1 LLNAVLSALSVYWI
15 SVHAMPAWVRKEIDR
30 IRRSWLWR
38 GEETCH
44 GGHCKVAWSRIC
56 RPKELG
62 GLGIV
67 DLDRFGTALRL
78 KWLWLERTAP
88 EKPWAGMPLPCS
100 LADRH
105 LFAAAT
111 SVTIG
116 DGATARFWFDSW
128 MDGRAPLT
136 AFADLFLVS
145 RRKHRSV
152 YEAVHDQRW
161 VADLR
166 GRVTPELLPAFVSLW
181 TAVAALQ
188 FLPGAADSFT
198 WRCSPSGSY
207 SASSAYRMQ
216 FLGSTRSPLMPT
228 IWQAWAPAKCRL
240 LAWLFVQNRVLTADR
255 LLARRWP
262 NSYFCPLC
270 MRNLETAE
278 HLLVEC
284 PWSTALWF
292 RVADKFG
299 AATLRPDTWSL
310 PLASLPSWLASLSAL
325 VGDPAKTAKSLAMLV
340 IWAIWRERNA
350 RIFRG
355 SRRSPDVAAREVFDE
370 AAAWALAGCRHIR
383 CRE

>member
-1 LLNAVLSALSVYWI
+1 LLVKLDIAKAFDSVSWVYLLDMLRARGFSQRWCDWIALILSTASSRVLLNGVAG
-15 SVHAMPAWVRKEIDR
+15 DR
-30 IRRSWLWR
+30 IR
-38 GEETCH
+38 
-44 GGHCKVAWSRIC
+44 
-56 RPKELG
+56 
-62 GLGIV
+62 
-67 DLDRFGTALRL
+67 
-78 KWLWLERTAP
+78 RTAP

-100 LADRH
+100 LTDRQ

-181 TAVAALQ
+181 TAMAALQ

-198 WRCSPSGSY
+198 WRCSQSGSY

-228 IWQAWAPAKCRL
+228 IW
-240 LAWLFVQNRVLTADR
+240 
-255 LLARRWP
+255 
-262 NSYFCPLC
+262 
-270 MRNLETAE
+270 
-278 HLLVEC
+278 
-284 PWSTALWF
+284 
-292 RVADKFG
+292 
-299 AATLRPDTWSL
+299 
-310 PLASLPSWLASLSAL
+310 
-325 VGDPAKTAKSLAMLV
+325 
-340 IWAIWRERNA
+340 
-350 RIFRG
+350 
-355 SRRSPDVAAREVFDE
+355 
-370 AAAWALAGCRHIR
+370 
-383 CRE
+383 